1 MTDRLYKSNE
11 ISVEEIPFKEYFN
24 KLVSEFG
31 NDYEIWIRNRDF
43 NRMIAAGVVNR
54 SSGIAVSICFKY
66 GGAAISN
73 PLNTA
78 VIERI
83 RHYLISLAT
92 EDLKIN
98 FPSQVK

>member
-11 ISVEEIPFKEYFN
+11 LLVEERPFKEYFN

-31 NDYEIWIRNRDF
+31 NEYEIWIRNRDF
-43 NRMIAAGVVNR
+43 NRMIAGGVVNR
-54 SSGIAVSICFKY
+54 RSGAVSICFKS
-66 GGAAISN
+66 GGAGISN